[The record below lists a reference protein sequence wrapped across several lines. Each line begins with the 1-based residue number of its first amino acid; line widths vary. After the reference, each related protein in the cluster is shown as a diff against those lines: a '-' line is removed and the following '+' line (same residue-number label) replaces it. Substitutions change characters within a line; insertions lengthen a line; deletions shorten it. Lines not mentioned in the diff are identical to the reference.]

1 MTDEQGAARDR
12 ALEAELA
19 ELRTKHKELETRK
32 IRTEEKISSLTDR
45 LAELEK
51 RAKAEFGTADPEE
64 LQRILEEKRKENER
78 LVEEYRKHVQDIRN
92 GLDEVE
98 RTFGNGEG

>member
-1 MTDEQGAARDR
+1 MSDEQGAARDR

-19 ELRTKHKELETRK
+19 ELRTKHKALETKK

-51 RAKAEFGTADPEE
+51 RAEAEFGTADPEK
-64 LQRILEEKRKENER
+64 LQTILEEKRKENER
-78 LVEEYRKHVQDIRN
+78 LVEEYHKHVEAVRN
-92 GLDEVE
+92 GLDDVE
-98 RTFGNGEG
+98 RRFENGGD